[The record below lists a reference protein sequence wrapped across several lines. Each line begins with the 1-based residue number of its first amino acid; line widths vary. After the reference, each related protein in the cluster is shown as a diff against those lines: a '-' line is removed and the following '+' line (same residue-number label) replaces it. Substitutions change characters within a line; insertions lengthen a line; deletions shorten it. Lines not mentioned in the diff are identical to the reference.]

1 MNVLNE
7 KITLLETEKKSG
19 ETKLAGLLADL
30 EKVKAETA
38 QLQAQIKEKDA
49 TIQRLE
55 NNVKLLK
62 RELGQ

>member
-1 MNVLNE
+1 
-7 KITLLETEKKSG
+7 
-19 ETKLAGLLADL
+19 LADL